1 MKYFFFLLSI
11 IFILNFTLLSC
22 ENKAEKQEPAQS
34 SQPIN
39 TSLYGNT
46 NFVFPELSENTKIEV
61 SHWGAFG
68 DFETE
73 AKKLNG
79 NTIENIQLKTKQLVH
94 HLDSLSK
101 SIPDTLNT
109 KAIYSRVMVVKT
121 RVNLLDQEVKK
132 AHIDSIK
139 LQDSFNEMNV
149 AVKNL
154 LVQIN
159 EKFQKDNIDLQRI
172 DNEKQELENQK
183 RFLDSI
189 HQVELLD
196 KNKKQ

>member
-1 MKYFFFLLSI
+1 MKYFLYLLSI
-11 IFILNFTLLSC
+11 IFALNFTLISC

-46 NFVFPELSENTKIEV
+46 SFVFPEFSENTKIEV

-68 DFETE
+68 DFEAE
-73 AKKLNG
+73 AKTLNG

-139 LQDSFNEMNV
+139 LQDSFNEMNI

-183 RFLDSI
+183 RFLDSV